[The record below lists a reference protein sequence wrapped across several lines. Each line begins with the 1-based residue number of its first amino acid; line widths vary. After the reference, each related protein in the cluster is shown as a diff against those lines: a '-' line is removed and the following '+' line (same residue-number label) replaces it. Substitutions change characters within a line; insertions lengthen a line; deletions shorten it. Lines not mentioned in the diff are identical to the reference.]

1 MKGSVLDFDE
11 GNRSGIIS
19 GEDGNRYTLDI
30 SEWKG
35 NQLPKAGAKVDFA
48 VTGDKAEAVYPDSAA
63 SNTSTSSKKIAAA
76 VLAFFLGAFGAHK
89 FYLGYTKEGV
99 IMLLVFLFGFILLG
113 IPSFIIGIIAFIEF
127 IIYIVKPDDEFEETY
142 VQGHRPWF

>member
-35 NQLPKAGAKVDFA
+35 NQLPKAGAKVD
-48 VTGDKAEAVYPDSAA
+48 
-63 SNTSTSSKKIAAA
+63 AAA

>member
-48 VTGDKAEAVYPDSAA
+48 VTGDKAEGVYPDSAA
-63 SNTSTSSKKIAAA
+63 
-76 VLAFFLGAFGAHK
+76 
-89 FYLGYTKEGV
+89 
-99 IMLLVFLFGFILLG
+99 
-113 IPSFIIGIIAFIEF
+113 
-127 IIYIVKPDDEFEETY
+127 
-142 VQGHRPWF
+142 

>member
-35 NQLPKAGAKVDFA
+35 NQLPKGCESRFCSD
-48 VTGDKAEAVYPDSAA
+48 
-63 SNTSTSSKKIAAA
+63 
-76 VLAFFLGAFGAHK
+76 
-89 FYLGYTKEGV
+89 
-99 IMLLVFLFGFILLG
+99 
-113 IPSFIIGIIAFIEF
+113 
-127 IIYIVKPDDEFEETY
+127 
-142 VQGHRPWF
+142 R